1 MRRCKVTA
9 TDSGRLSTHLP
20 ETLATYAVV
29 DLIGAEARDLIRGH
43 FVADQPP
50 IQPAI
55 GLVEWEEHEMDVLRQ
70 DDRVIETDRQAI
82 VLARRGQGLF
92 KERVMPI
99 ERSCRITGVNRPE
112 HSRQSLQTMA

>member
-1 MRRCKVTA
+1 MGG
-9 TDSGRLSTHLP
+9 SGPAGSLAAADFRSVYLTHLP
-20 ETLATYAVV
+20 ETLAFPLI
-29 DLIGAEARDLIRGH
+29 DLIDVEVRDLIRGH

-55 GLVEWEEHEMDVLRQ
+55 GLVKWEEHKMDVLRP

-92 KERVMPI
+92 KERVMRN
-99 ERSCRITGVNRPE
+99 ERSCRIVGVTWPE
-112 HSRQSLQTMA
+112 H